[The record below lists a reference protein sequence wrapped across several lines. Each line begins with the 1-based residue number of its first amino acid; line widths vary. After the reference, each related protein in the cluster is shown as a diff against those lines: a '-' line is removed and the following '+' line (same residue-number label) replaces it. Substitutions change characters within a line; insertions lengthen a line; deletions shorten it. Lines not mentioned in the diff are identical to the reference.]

1 MIGKRTSITFS
12 IREVTFPP
20 IRVSSIGLSRCSL
33 MLSTHFPREVEKLLL
48 ASVDCAF
55 TGRVNIH
62 NPKIQAITVKIYL
75 RKVIF
80 IIVRING

>member
-1 MIGKRTSITFS
+1 
-12 IREVTFPP
+12 
-20 IRVSSIGLSRCSL
+20 
-33 MLSTHFPREVEKLLL
+33 MLSTHFSREVEKLLL

-62 NPKIQAITVKIYL
+62 NPKIQAITVKICL
-75 RKVIF
+75 QNVIF

>member
-33 MLSTHFPREVEKLLL
+33 MLSTHFSREVEKLLL

-62 NPKIQAITVKIYL
+62 NPKIQAITVKICL
-75 RKVIF
+75 QNVIF